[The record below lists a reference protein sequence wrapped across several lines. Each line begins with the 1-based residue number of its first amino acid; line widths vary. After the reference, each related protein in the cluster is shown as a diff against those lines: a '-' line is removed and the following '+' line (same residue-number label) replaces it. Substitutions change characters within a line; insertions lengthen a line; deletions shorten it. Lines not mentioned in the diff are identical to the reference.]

1 MQIGKY
7 FEEHVVGEKIETWGR
22 TITETDVIN
31 FVTLTAFVE
40 PLFFDQEYVRRES
53 IFKGRVAPGI
63 LVFTFAEGLTAQT
76 GILHG
81 TGLAFMGLDK
91 LFVRAPILVGDTIRV
106 EIEVVET
113 NPGRRPDGGRVRYR
127 HVVKN
132 QRDETVM
139 EYEAMRLIKKRSGSP
154 APPV

>member
-1 MQIGKY
+1 MQIGRH
-7 FEEHVVGEKIETWGR
+7 FEEHVVGEKIQTWGR
-22 TITETDVIN
+22 TITEADVLN

-53 IFKGRVAPGI
+53 IFKGRIVPGI
-63 LVFTFAEGLTAQT
+63 LVFAYAEGLAAQT

-81 TGLAFMGLDK
+81 TGLAFMGVDK
-91 LFVRAPILVGDTIRV
+91 LFVRAPTVVGDTLRA

-127 HVVKN
+127 HLVKN

-139 EYEAMRLIKKRSGSP
+139 EYEVTRLIKKKTAVERQG
-154 APPV
+154 